1 MARGQ
6 AAAGGAA
13 GLWPARAGGRR
24 GPWISRGRGWV
35 MAGYPHLSEVLP
47 QLATPDEIAPLLG
60 LTPLGVVR
68 QCRKRKLP
76 ALKVGS
82 RWYIHVAK
90 LAAQL
95 DHEAEQAKI
104 A

>member
-1 MARGQ
+1 M
-6 AAAGGAA
+6 GA
-13 GLWPARAGGRR
+13 
-24 GPWISRGRGWV
+24 
-35 MAGYPHLSEVLP
+35 YPHLSEVIP
-47 QLATPDEIAPLLG
+47 QLATPEEVAPLLG
-60 LTPLGVVR
+60 LSPLGVVR
-68 QCRKRKLP
+68 QCRKGKLP

-95 DHEAEQAKI
+95 DREAEQSKI